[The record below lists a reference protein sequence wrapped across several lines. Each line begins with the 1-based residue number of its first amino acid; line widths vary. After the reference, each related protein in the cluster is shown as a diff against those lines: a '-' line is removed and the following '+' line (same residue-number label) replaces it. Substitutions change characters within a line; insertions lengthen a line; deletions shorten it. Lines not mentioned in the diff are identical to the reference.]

1 MKNRTTETTTK
12 KPLKL
17 KLIPDLYGHYSNV
30 DDFSSSAGLTLQKDN
45 LTLKSQAG
53 ASPGYKF
60 GNIGA
65 EYSVPI
71 KDNNLNLY
79 GSISKESSNP
89 FTFDIGAK
97 YTINIG
103 NKDKNKDKKKL

>member
-1 MKNRTTETTTK
+1 MKKRTNKTTTAP
-12 KPLKL
+12 PLKL
-17 KLIPDLYGHYSNV
+17 TPNLYGHYSDPN
-30 DDFSSSAGLTLQKDN
+30 DYSSSVGLTLQKKN
-45 LTLKSQAG
+45 FTLNSQAG

-65 EYSVPI
+65 DYSVPI
-71 KDNNLNLY
+71 NNNNLSLY

-89 FTFDIGAK
+89 FSFDVGAK

-103 NKDKNKDKKKL
+103 NKDKNKNKKKL